1 MFTAEEIRQHIQDF
15 PDKNFLLDEEEFSDK
30 ELEIAFRAAVSA
42 FNDFPPLHIKFTGGN
57 INQNFADILL
67 EGMLARL
74 YRGKALHQLRNQLDF
89 QDGGAAGSIDNKGQ
103 FYDQIA
109 ERFSTNFERRA
120 TQVKMYI
127 NINQGFGHIG
137 SDYETLPFY

>member
-1 MFTAEEIRQHIQDF
+1 MFSAKEIRQHIQDF
-15 PDKNFLLDEEEFSDK
+15 PHKNFLLDEEEFDDK
-30 ELEIAFRAAVSA
+30 QLEIAFRAAVSA
-42 FNDFPPLHIKFTGGN
+42 FNDFPPLHIKYTGTT
-57 INQNFADILL
+57 INQRFADILL

-74 YRGKALHQLRNQLDF
+74 YRGKALEQLRNQLDF

-109 ERFSTNFERRA
+109 ERFSQSFERRA
-120 TQVKMYI
+120 TQAKIYI
-127 NINQGFGHIG
+127 NVNQGFGQIG

>member
-1 MFTAEEIRQHIQDF
+1 MITAEEIRHHLQDF
-15 PDKNFLLDEEEFSDK
+15 PDKNFLLDEEEFTDK
-30 ELEIAFRAAVSA
+30 QLEVAFRLAVSA
-42 FNDFPPLHIKFTGGN
+42 FNDFPPTHISYTGGT
-57 INQNFADILL
+57 INQRFADILL

-74 YRGKALHQLRNQLDF
+74 YRGKALEQLRNQLDF

-109 ERFSTNFERRA
+109 ERFSQNFERRA
-120 TQVKMYI
+120 LAVKKFI
-127 NINQGFGHIG
+127 NLNDGFGHIG